1 MNGGYQ
7 SRPLPPR
14 MSGPTAAPASSPQ
27 AVPWGPRDVW
37 VGVGVAALSLAAG
50 WGLAFLVRA
59 LSVDPNVDLWVALF
73 PNLFELLFIAV
84 AWWFSVRKYQVSL
97 RALGFVG
104 FRPSILA
111 LGFALLWAVYLVVGA
126 YNYLIQG
133 FGLEMQ
139 TDVTPVL
146 EELASPWPLFF
157 TAAVVAPVSE
167 EVFFR
172 GFVFAGLRSR
182 YGWRGAAAIS
192 SILFAVAHA
201 QLAFIP
207 PAFLLGFLFAY
218 LYERSGSLWPALI
231 LHMAVNTL
239 ALSVAM
245 AIA

>member
-1 MNGGYQ
+1 M
-7 SRPLPPR
+7 PPR
-14 MSGPTAAPASSPQ
+14 ISGPSPTPSDSLRVAP
-27 AVPWGPRDVW
+27 WKPRDVW
-37 VGVGVAALSLAAG
+37 VGVVVAALALAVG
-50 WGLAFLVRA
+50 WGLAFLARA
-59 LSVDPNVDLWVALF
+59 VSVDPDIDLWVALF

-111 LGFALLWAVYLVVGA
+111 TGFALLWAVYVVVGA

-133 FGLEMQ
+133 LGLEMQ

-146 EELASPWPLFF
+146 EELSSPWPLFF

-218 LYERSGSLWPALI
+218 LYERSGSLWPPLI

-245 AIA
+245 AVA